1 MGRQVKKVWI
11 WIALLMAAIPAL
23 AQDAGSRNTASL
35 VEGHWAM
42 AGELI
47 GMPEGASYQLTDIAA
62 MRSSGRMRG
71 EFLYGNQVRFEPD
84 LTFRSYYTAPCG
96 NDCFPAVY
104 GRYDVVD
111 AHHIR
116 LHLLRM
122 EQHGMCGNYS
132 KTVDVALGTY
142 RVEQTGDGLRL
153 LRVPE

>member
-1 MGRQVKKVWI
+1 VKKLGI
-11 WIALLMAAIPAL
+11 WIALLMVAIPAL
-23 AQDAGSRNTASL
+23 AQDAGSRNTASI

-47 GMPEGASYQLTDIAA
+47 GMPERESYQLTDIAA

-84 LTFRSYYTAPCG
+84 QTFKSYYTAPCG

-111 AHHIR
+111 ARHIR

-142 RVEQTGDGLRL
+142 RVEETEDGLRL
-153 LRVPE
+153 LRMPNSE